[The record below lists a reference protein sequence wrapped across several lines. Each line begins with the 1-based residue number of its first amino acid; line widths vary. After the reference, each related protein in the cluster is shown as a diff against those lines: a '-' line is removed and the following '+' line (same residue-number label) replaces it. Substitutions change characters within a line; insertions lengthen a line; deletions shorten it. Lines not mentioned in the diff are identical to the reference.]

1 MTIAA
6 ALALPRDSNA
16 PGVLR
21 THPSLPPTP
30 RAAVPAFRVPPRVY
44 SPYRPRR
51 LARPMAV
58 PRGADRR
65 PGAPPGRLAWRL
77 FRARRG

>member
-1 MTIAA
+1 MAIAS
-6 ALALPRDSNA
+6 ALALPRDRSA
-16 PGVLR
+16 LAVLGAQPG
-21 THPSLPPTP
+21 LPPTR

-44 SPYRPRR
+44 SPYPPRR

-58 PRGADRR
+58 PVADSR

>member
-1 MTIAA
+1 MAIAT
-6 ALALPRDSNA
+6 ALALPRDGTA
-16 PGVLR
+16 LAVR
-21 THPSLPPTP
+21 DVVPSLPPTQ
-30 RAAVPAFRVPPRVY
+30 RAAAPAFRVPPRVY
-44 SPYRPRR
+44 SPYPLRR

-58 PRGADRR
+58 PVADGK